1 MEKKIT
7 YFERK
12 GKVNTAETLRIA
24 RERAAELGIRR
35 VVVASTHGGTALQA
49 TEVFKGTGI
58 EIIAVSISAA
68 FDDMGW
74 TLTPDERRRLESQG
88 TRVMTSLHALGDGIT
103 EGFLG
108 EATTGNVVCS
118 TLRWFSQ
125 GMKVAVEVSIMAL
138 EAGLLA
144 AGEECVAIGGTDQ
157 GADTA
162 IILRPAFARKAKD
175 LRICEILCK
184 PRIS

>member
-1 MEKKIT
+1 MEKQIT

-12 GKVNTAETLRIA
+12 GKANTAETLRIA
-24 RERAAELGIRR
+24 RGRAAELGIRR
-35 VVVASTHGGTALQA
+35 AVVASTHGGTALEA
-49 TEVFKGTGI
+49 TAVFQGTGI
-58 EIIAVSISAA
+58 EVIAVSISAA

-74 TLTPDERRRLESQG
+74 TLAPDQRRRLEEQG
-88 TRVMTSLHALGDGIT
+88 TRVLTSLHALGDGIS

-108 EATTGNVVCS
+108 EATTGGVVCS

-125 GMKVAVEVSIMAL
+125 GMKVAVEVSLMAV
-138 EAGLLA
+138 EAGLLS
-144 AGEECVAIGGTDQ
+144 AGEECVAIGGTDE

-162 IILRPAFARKAKD
+162 IVIRPVFARKVKD

-184 PRIS
+184 PRLA

>member
-1 MEKKIT
+1 MST
-7 YFERK
+7 YFDRK

-24 RERAAELGIRR
+24 RERAMALGIRR
-35 VVVASTHGGTALQA
+35 AVVASTHGGTALQA
-49 TEVFKGTGI
+49 TDVFKGTGI
-58 EIIAVSISAA
+58 EVIAVSISAA

-74 TLTPDERRRLESQG
+74 TLTPDERGRLEAAG
-88 TRVMTSLHALGDGIT
+88 TRVLTSLHGLGDGIS

-108 EATTGNVVCS
+108 EATTGNVVCG

-125 GMKVAVEVSIMAL
+125 GMKVAVEVSLMAV

-144 AGEECVAIGGTDQ
+144 AGEECVAIAGTDQ

-162 IILRPAFARKAKD
+162 IILRPAFARKVKD

-184 PRIS
+184 PRIG

>member
-1 MEKKIT
+1 MENKIA

-24 RERAAELGIRR
+24 RERATELGIRR
-35 VVVASTHGGTALQA
+35 AVVASTHGGTALQA
-49 TEVFKGTGI
+49 TAAFQGTGI
-58 EIIAVSISAA
+58 EVIAVSISAA

-74 TLTPDERRRLESQG
+74 TLAPDERRRLEAQG
-88 TRVMTSLHALGDGIT
+88 TRVLTSLHALGDGIS

-108 EATTGNVVCS
+108 EATTGSVVCGA
-118 TLRWFSQ
+118 LRWFSQ

-138 EAGLLA
+138 EAGLLS
-144 AGEECVAIGGTDQ
+144 AGEECVAIGGTDE

-162 IILRPAFARKAKD
+162 IVIRPAFARKVKD

-184 PRIS
+184 PRLA

>member
-1 MEKKIT
+1 MERAIA

-24 RERAAELGIRR
+24 RERATELGIRR
-35 VVVASTHGGTALQA
+35 AVVASTHGGTALQA
-49 TEVFKGTGI
+49 ATAFHAADIEV
-58 EIIAVSISAA
+58 IAVSISAA

-74 TLTPDERRRLESQG
+74 TLGPDERRRLEENG
-88 TRVMTSLHALGDGIT
+88 VKVLTSVHALGDGIP
-103 EGFLG
+103 EGLQG

-125 GMKVAVEVSIMAL
+125 GMKVAVEVALMAV
-138 EAGLLA
+138 EAGLVN
-144 AGEECVAIGGTDQ
+144 AGEECVAIGGTDE

-162 IILRPAFARKAKD
+162 IVIRPAFARKAKD
-175 LRICEILCK
+175 IRICEILCK
-184 PRIS
+184 PRLA